1 MCILIFDDMYHLLLV
16 KTLLFLTFIVL
27 RNGLFT
33 ADRVLIQT
41 YGVAYG
47 PNITFEFNWK
57 KYSSETNIL
66 R

>member
-27 RNGLFT
+27 RNGLLT

-47 PNITFEFNWK
+47 PNITFEFN
-57 KYSSETNIL
+57 
-66 R
+66 